1 MLEHFRRDRIESV
14 APIAVLMV
22 SQCLMRPIAYPPLG
36 AAGESLQAA
45 RGNSTKP
52 FAILQFPHATV
63 VLKVEVRSILKKRSR
78 LSLAVAAF
86 VAVAVSFILL
96 GCGKN
101 FYFAGRTLPPSG
113 VTQRVL
119 VAVDNP
125 TGSLQFMD
133 AFYDIRHP
141 FNNPNGQFSIG
152 GFTGQNPVTI
162 QNLPEEQS
170 GLVYSSGDGSLAS
183 ISYAQEKQ
191 ASNVISSGSIAS
203 SIFGSRNQAYFV
215 AANQNSHAMMVFD
228 VALGS
233 QLLMNVPNISRVS
246 MNANA
251 TLVLGFVGD
260 SNDVY
265 SLVKL
270 TPAQQTQYSNPAL
283 WQPIFQDCEPQT
295 LPKYC
300 VGRVADPNGMFDRP
314 SKAVFSADGQNIYV
328 LNCGPECGGRQ
339 AGLVTIPITAA
350 VLNQNPSGPAGLGL
364 QASRVLAVPGGA
376 TNALQDASTLY
387 VAGQQLQPDGLLAG
401 NLSVVNL
408 ASYTVSAQYAI
419 SDGSHNKMSFADD
432 NTLWI
437 GSQRCQTGERFAK
450 NNAGQNVQFGCLTLF
465 NRSTNAVTVDRYIGD
480 LTGIADVEGLHKIY
494 VGEGGQVHI
503 YHTPDF
509 VELDNTNVT
518 VTGTVSDVAYMD
530 GSSDTNNTTY

>member
-1 MLEHFRRDRIESV
+1 
-14 APIAVLMV
+14 
-22 SQCLMRPIAYPPLG
+22 
-36 AAGESLQAA
+36 
-45 RGNSTKP
+45 
-52 FAILQFPHATV
+52 
-63 VLKVEVRSILKKRSR
+63 LKVEVRSILKNRSR

-125 TGSLQFMD
+125 SGSLQFMD
-133 AFYDIRHP
+133 AYYDIRHP

-162 QNLPEEQS
+162 QNLPEQQS

-183 ISYAQEKQ
+183 INYAGEKLS
-191 ASNVISSGSIAS
+191 SNVISSGSIAS
-203 SIFGSRNQAYFV
+203 SIFGSRNQAYIV

-233 QLLMNVPNISRVS
+233 QLLMNVPNIYRVS

-251 TLVLGFVGD
+251 TLVLGFVQD

-270 TPAQQTQYSNPAL
+270 TTAQQTQYSNPAL

-300 VGRVADPNGMFDRP
+300 VARVADPKGLFDRP
-314 SKAVFSADGQNIYV
+314 TKAVYSSDGQNIYV

-350 VLNQNPSGPAGLGL
+350 VLNQNPSGPAGLNL
-364 QASRVLAVPGGA
+364 QASRVLPVPGGA

-401 NLSVVNL
+401 NLSVVDL
-408 ASYTVSAQYAI
+408 ASYTVNAQYAI

-437 GSQRCQTGERFAK
+437 GSQRCQNGERFAK

-465 NRSTNAVTVDRYIGD
+465 NRSTRAVTVDRFIGD

-503 YHTPDF
+503 YRTTDF
-509 VELDNTNVT
+509 AELDNTNVT